1 MEVIR
6 TIITVILIAV
16 LGFGAIFI
24 RLAFDKEFTG
34 ERAEHLLF
42 EGMVL
47 LVLTLCA
54 LKYFMSDEE

>member
-1 MEVIR
+1 MVIVV
-6 TIITVILIAV
+6 VIM
-16 LGFGAIFI
+16 GFGAAFI
-24 RLAFDKEFTG
+24 RLALDKEFTG

-54 LKYFMSDEE
+54 LKYFMSDED